1 MVDAAVNPVDS
12 KNVTAIVE
20 ELDSLPPP
28 HSEHDLEGGTWKPHR
43 IHRWKSP
50 LVMLTFFVIGLG
62 MSIGH
67 CIFYSSLDG
76 IIVGDSYNQERN
88 IRQVASLFPKPPPL

>member
-1 MVDAAVNPVDS
+1 MAGAAVTPVDS
-12 KNVTAIVE
+12 KDLKAKVDEV
-20 ELDSLPPP
+20 DSLAPP
-28 HSEHDLEGGTWKPHR
+28 EHDLKDGPWKPR
-43 IHRWKSP
+43 QVRQWKSP

-67 CIFYSSLDG
+67 CVFYPSLDG

-88 IRQVASLFPKPPPL
+88 IRQAVSLYHLCIAQG